1 MTGADHGAD
10 DGSRGGDAAPDLT
23 AHSRL
28 LNRLVASITA
38 SAGRHPASR
47 ADLERRA
54 RNRLT
59 RWPEA
64 GDLAPDVAAALIARA
79 LDKAATAGLVDDDAY
94 ARLRARS
101 LRNRGRP
108 RAGIARDLSL
118 RGLAPERIETTL
130 SDMAEDEGGADD
142 RLGAIAYARRRRL
155 GPWRPEGARDAM
167 RQRDIAAMARAGY
180 FPDLARRVI
189 DAVEPAELDAW
200 AADPDD
206 LPERRRPGSGDR
218 D

>member
-1 MTGADHGAD
+1 MTGVDD
-10 DGSRGGDAAPDLT
+10 DGRDDPAPDLSG
-23 AHSRL
+23 HSRL

-54 RNRLT
+54 RARLT

-64 GDLAPDVAAALIARA
+64 QGLGPDVMTAMVTRA
-79 LDKAATAGLVDDDAY
+79 LDKAAAAGLVDDDAY

-142 RLGAIAYARRRRL
+142 RQGAIAYARRRRL
-155 GPWRPEGARDAM
+155 GPWRPEAARDGM

-180 FPDLARRVI
+180 FPDLARRVV
-189 DAVEPAELDAW
+189 DAVDPRALDAW
-200 AADPDD
+200 AIDPDD
-206 LPERRRPGSGDR
+206 LPERRRPGGGDTT